1 MPGFSIRN
9 PFFIIVV
16 CLVLLVIGVTSLVRM
31 PVDLFPSINL
41 PEVVVATFYSGMPP
55 QDIETDITDPLE
67 RFFTLASGIDHME
80 SRSLLGVSIIRVYFQ
95 PGTNADADVTELSN
109 LALADLKRLPPG
121 TLPPVVLKFDASSLP
136 VALVTVKGEG
146 LNETQL
152 HDYAQFQI
160 RNQIAVVPGAE
171 IPPPFGGKYRQ
182 IMVYV
187 DPYKLASR
195 QLSPMDVVGAVND
208 SNLILPAGDVKIG
221 ANDYYVYS
229 NSLVKDMD
237 ELGKVPVKTAGTSWV
252 SVDDLGKAEDAN
264 QIQYNVVRVDGQ
276 RSCYIPIM
284 KQGGDTNTIDVVN
297 GVRKL
302 VGHLYD
308 IPKQMSAN
316 VVFDQSVYVKE
327 ALKTVLHEGVIGL
340 VLTSLMILIFL
351 GSFRA
356 TTAVLLSIPLSA
368 LASFVVLYMLHSTIN
383 TMILAGLALAFSRVI
398 DNSVIS
404 LENIYRHLEMGA
416 APRVAA
422 EVGGAE
428 VNLAVLAATLVDVV
442 DFFPVTFLFGVSKF
456 LFSALALAFCLSLM
470 ASFVVAMTVIPLFCS
485 RFLKAVPHGG
495 HGQDA
500 PQLGQQEGEAK
511 HPQSWWDRFNLK
523 FNSLFNRVLD
533 FYEVWVRRALQRPG
547 LTVAVLSG
555 VFVLSLAIYPLLGL
569 AFFPQTDAGQFTI
582 NLKVPTGTRIEV
594 TEQYVAKVEDLIRHE
609 IEPRDLKM
617 VVSNL
622 GVVPDFSSLYTT
634 NAGPYT
640 ATIQVALQDSHHKS
654 SFEYM
659 DVVQKKMAGEFPEIR
674 TFFSSGSMVDAVLNM
689 GMPAPIDV
697 QVSSPDLH
705 QIYGVAQELASEIRG
720 LPGVGEVYV
729 PQDLN
734 YPALRLDVDRV
745 HAAEL
750 HLTQK
755 DVVDN
760 VITALNSNY
769 MIAPNY
775 WVDRKSGN
783 DYYLTV
789 QYFEKGRPAIHNMTD
804 LGQIPLHTQRDTE
817 PEFTC
822 GPASLSLASFQPIS
836 ARSTSRPMWTCGQ
849 RGPDPKKSQPPE
861 IQQPVRPVTVLD
873 NVVKVKFEQTPTEV
887 DHYQIQRVMDVYVT
901 PAGED
906 LGKVRKQIE
915 NIVSKTAI
923 PANVRVNLRG
933 MVEGMQASFKSFGL
947 GFLLSFV
954 LLFLILTAQ
963 FKSFIDPLLIMLAI
977 PMGFVGVLLILPL
990 THSTLNVMSL
1000 MGVLMLVG
1008 IADSNSILI
1017 VDFAHNLEGQG
1028 LSPMDAV
1035 ITACRVRLRPI
1046 LMTSLA
1052 TIIGMI
1058 PMALKMGTGAE
1069 QYAPMARAIIGGL
1082 TSSVV
1087 LTIFI
1092 VPAAYLLVYGKRGQK
1107 TGAAATQE
1115 AQA

>member
-9 PFFIIVV
+9 PYFIIVI
-16 CLVLLVIGVTSLVRM
+16 CLVLLVIGVTSIARM
-31 PVDLFPSINL
+31 PVDLFPPINL

-55 QDIETDITDPLE
+55 EDIETDITDPLE
-67 RFFTLASGIDHME
+67 RFFTLAAGVDHME

-95 PGTNADADVTELSN
+95 PGTSPDADVTELSN

-171 IPPPFGGKYRQ
+171 IPGVFGGTYRQ

-187 DPYKLASR
+187 DPYKLLSR

-221 ANDYYVYS
+221 PFDYFVYS
-229 NSLVKDMD
+229 NSLVDNM
-237 ELGKVPVKTAGTSWV
+237 EQLGQVPLKVKGRSWV
-252 SVDDLGKAEDAN
+252 TVSDVGKAEDAH
-264 QIQYNVVRVDGQ
+264 QIQTNVVRIDGQ
-276 RSCYIPIM
+276 KSVYIPVM
-284 KQGGDTNTIDVVN
+284 KQGGDTNTIAVVD
-297 GVRKL
+297 GLRKL
-302 VGHLYD
+302 TRHLYD
-308 IPKQMSAN
+308 IPKQMSTSI
-316 VVFDQSVYVKE
+316 VFDQSVYVKE
-327 ALKTVLHEGVIGL
+327 AIHTVLHEGFLGL
-340 VLTSLMILIFL
+340 ILTSLMILVFL

-356 TTAVLLSIPLSA
+356 TSAVLLSIPLSA
-368 LASFVVLYMLHSTIN
+368 LAAFVILALMGGTVN
-383 TMILAGLALAFSRVI
+383 TMILGGMALAFSRVI

-416 APRVAA
+416 APMVAA

-442 DFFPVTFLFGVSKF
+442 DFFPVVFLYGVAKF
-456 LFSALALAFCLSLM
+456 LFSALALAFCLSLL

-485 RFLKAVPHGG
+485 RFLKAVPHSGTHPHKG
-495 HGQDA
+495 YEIEPVAA
-500 PQLGQQEGEAK
+500 PS
-511 HPQSWWDRFNLK
+511 QSWMDQFNARFNRM
-523 FNSLFNRVLD
+523 FNKILD
-533 FYEVWVRRALQRPG
+533 YYEHWVRRALQRPG
-547 LTVAVLSG
+547 LTVAALSG

-569 AFFPQTDAGQFTI
+569 AFFPKTDAGQFTI
-582 NLKVPTGTRIEV
+582 NLKVPTGSRIEV
-594 TEQYVAKVEDLIRHE
+594 TDQYIAQVEELIRHTVD
-609 IEPRDLKM
+609 PKDLKLI
-617 VVSNL
+617 VSNI
-622 GVVPDFSSLYTT
+622 GVVPDFSALYTS

-640 ATIQVALQDSHHKS
+640 ATVQVQLNDDHAIS
-654 SFEYM
+654 SFDYM
-659 DVVQKKMAGEFPEIR
+659 DRVQTQIAKQFPDIR
-674 TFFSSGSMVDAVLNM
+674 TFFSSGSMVDAILNT

-697 QVSSPDLH
+697 QVSSPDLK
-705 QIYGVAQELASEIRG
+705 QIYGIAQNLATDIRQVH
-720 LPGVGEVYV
+720 GVGEVYI
-729 PQDLN
+729 PQDMN

-745 HAAEL
+745 HAGEL
-750 HLTQK
+750 GLTQK

-789 QYFEKGRPAIHNMTD
+789 QFFEKGQPAIHNMAD
-804 LGQIPLHTQRDTE
+804 FGQIPLRD
-817 PEFTC
+817 PSNGAGMNC
-822 GPASLSLASFQPIS
+822 GPTAGGAGTPAPAWECVGEHRPI
-836 ARSTSRPMWTCGQ
+836 TVLNNVVN
-849 RGPDPKKSQPPE
+849 
-861 IQQPVRPVTVLD
+861 VRPI
-873 NVVKVKFEQTPTEV
+873 QTPTEV
-887 DHYQIQRVMDVYVT
+887 DHYQIQRAVDVYVT

-906 LGKVRKQIE
+906 LGRVTDSIREILARTK
-915 NIVSKTAI
+915 I
-923 PANVRVNLRG
+923 PGNVRVNLRG
-933 MVEGMQASFKSFGL
+933 MVQGMEASFKSFAL
-947 GFLLSFV
+947 GFLISFV

-963 FKSFIDPLLIMLAI
+963 FKSFIDPFLIMLAI

-1017 VDFAHNLEGQG
+1017 VDFAHNLETQG
-1028 LSPMDAV
+1028 LSAADAV

-1058 PMALKMGTGAE
+1058 PMALRLGTGAE
-1069 QYAPMARAIIGGL
+1069 QYTPMARAIIGGL
-1082 TSSVV
+1082 TSSVL

-1092 VPAAYLLVYGKRGQK
+1092 VPAAYLLVYGKRK
-1107 TGAAATQE
+1107 PAAETAAPQE
-1115 AQA
+1115 PAE